1 MNLKYIALAA
11 LFFIVGQS
19 LVWIQVNGPIM
30 WQWAKDWRWA
40 LMLCGIPIT
49 YLFMEGTRIAVAGF
63 DGLFWPGRFVSF
75 VSGII
80 IFTAMTYLFR
90 GEAVNL
96 KTATC
101 LLLAFSIILIQ
112 LFWK

>member
-11 LFFIVGQS
+11 LFFIIGQS

-49 YLFMEGTRIAVAGF
+49 YLFMEGTRLAVTGF

-80 IFTAMTYLFR
+80 IFTVMTYLFR

-101 LLLAFSIILIQ
+101 LLLALSIIMIQ